1 MCDETK
7 KEPSQDEALKRLKQ
21 KSKEIK
27 SKNIVPP
34 VDEEEPSGRLSG
46 GPDSLDL
53 PEEEDQ
59 K

>member
-1 MCDETK
+1 MCDESE
-7 KEPSQDEALKRLKQ
+7 KEPSQVEALKRLKQ
-21 KSKEIK
+21 KAKEIK
-27 SKNIVPP
+27 KKNIVPP

-53 PEEEDQ
+53 PNDEDE